1 MASFGWADEVIASE
15 MPAPKRVAP
24 YSLAYEADVL
34 AYGEAVGTG
43 RLIILHNPLGNESWD
58 GTTRIVTYST
68 AKVDME
74 MVTDPML
81 SEVGWSWLTESLES
95 HQVGYHCESG
105 TVTTMSS
112 RSFGALDGTD
122 DKAEIE
128 IRASWTPHLSEPNQI
143 QDHLAAW
150 QDLLCLTASVEQ
162 LPTGVV
168 SLAPRIKR
176 VVP

>member
-1 MASFGWADEVIASE
+1 MAAFEWANEVFVSE

-24 YSLAYEADVL
+24 LSLAYEADVL
-34 AYGEAVGTG
+34 AFGEAVGTG
-43 RLIILHNPLGNESWD
+43 RLIILYNPSGNDSWEGD
-58 GTTRIVTYST
+58 IRIVTYST

-112 RSFGALDGTD
+112 RSFGSLHGVD

-128 IRASWTPHLSEPNQI
+128 IRASWTPQLVEPKQI

-150 QDLLCLTASVEQ
+150 QDLLCLTASVER
-162 LPTGVV
+162 LPAGIV

-176 VVP
+176 VIS